1 MSPYYKNMIIVIK
14 SHPAILTPPPLRKTD
29 WYEIIPKFT
38 RLFTKIPPFYIE
50 IKIKIIKTSEGVQ
63 NVVTNLLDLVIPQK
77 G

>member
-1 MSPYYKNMIIVIK
+1 MIIVIK
-14 SHPAILTPPPLRKTD
+14 SHPAILTPPPLRKID
-29 WYEIIPKFT
+29 LYEIVPKLK
-38 RLFTKIPPFYIE
+38 RLFTKIPLFYIE